1 MNDDDADFS
10 AWGLIGQVG
19 FIVVIALGI
28 GLAIGLGVDSIA
40 HTKPI
45 FTLVGVTVGFAL
57 GLAAVY
63 RTATDATRRAEAAY
77 MRRRGEQKRRAAVPP
92 PSDDEDDD

>member
-1 MNDDDADFS
+1 MPDDDPDFS

-19 FIVVIALGI
+19 FIVLVALGI
-28 GLAIGLGVDSIA
+28 GLAAGLAVDGFA
-40 HTKPI
+40 GTKPI

-63 RTATDATRRAEAAY
+63 RTAQDATRRAEAAY
-77 MRRRGEQKRRAAVPP
+77 LKRRGEQKRRAAVPP